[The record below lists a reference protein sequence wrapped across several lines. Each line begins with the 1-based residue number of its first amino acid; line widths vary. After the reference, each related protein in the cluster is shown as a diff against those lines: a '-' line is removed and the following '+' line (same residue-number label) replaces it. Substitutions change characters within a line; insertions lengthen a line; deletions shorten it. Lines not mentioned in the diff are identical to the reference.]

1 MKVATQ
7 RAFLAVILVGLI
19 SLFQN
24 CGPAQI
30 SVGTDAASS
39 GGAVLES
46 TITVGQK
53 VDLPALLKSAQEAP
67 TNVLYPSP
75 MINSQFD
82 YAQNAPILESLVL
95 LKNDFSRIEW
105 VHGPSSTIVAIG
117 DAFNQDIF
125 SSSLL
130 GTYYIFGF
138 RGQTPFLITQFQIVD
153 KGATT
158 LNVNSVGAVQIIQQ
172 RVSFDTQNETFL
184 ILAEAPAVDLK
195 SIQIFVGSSSLP
207 IIDKR
212 ALLVTKKLSESI
224 SVNIKLTDISGQT
237 LTKTINLPLT
247 STGATPTPTP
257 APTPVPTPSPVS
269 VDWVPCA
276 SEGTTC
282 TFSGVRNVRFGV
294 NGSYFT
300 KYSVSGSILCSNT
313 VFGDPAHGYVKSCDY
328 SAAQAVPAIT
338 VSPILVDFGSQALL
352 TSSSVKMVT
361 ITNTGTGLLIFPS
374 SFTISGD
381 FIFGA
386 GSTCSLQVSY
396 VPGAS
401 CTAAVVFKPTALGP
415 RSGILTVPS
424 NAGPPVSVSI
434 LGTGI

>member
-1 MKVATQ
+1 MTKKMKVATQ

-130 GTYYIFGF
+130 GAYYIFGF

-184 ILAEAPAVDLK
+184 IVAEAPAVDLK

-237 LTKTINLPLT
+237 LTKTINLPIT

-257 APTPVPTPSPVS
+257 APTPTPTP
-269 VDWVPCA
+269 
-276 SEGTTC
+276 
-282 TFSGVRNVRFGV
+282 
-294 NGSYFT
+294 
-300 KYSVSGSILCSNT
+300 
-313 VFGDPAHGYVKSCDY
+313 
-328 SAAQAVPAIT
+328 VPAIT
-338 VSPILVDFGSQALL
+338 VSPILVDFGSQALR

-415 RSGILTVPS
+415 RSGILTLPS